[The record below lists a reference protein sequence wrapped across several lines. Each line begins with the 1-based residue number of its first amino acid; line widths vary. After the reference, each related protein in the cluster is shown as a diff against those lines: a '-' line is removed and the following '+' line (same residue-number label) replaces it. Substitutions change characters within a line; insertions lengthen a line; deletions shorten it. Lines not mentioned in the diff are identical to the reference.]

1 MQTSLPSSSSSS
13 ARPEMKE
20 HCSHQADCLK
30 MIQLI
35 LDGEATEQQ
44 LAKLKVNLESCQP
57 CIEMYHLE
65 KEVKELL
72 TKRMEKKCCP
82 DQLVATIKSKIL
94 TFS

>member
-1 MQTSLPSSSSSS
+1 
-13 ARPEMKE
+13 
-20 HCSHQADCLK
+20 

-35 LDGEATEQQ
+35 VDGEATEQQ
-44 LAKLKVNLESCQP
+44 LARLKDNLETCRP

-65 KEVKELL
+65 REVKELL

-82 DQLVATIKSKIL
+82 DQLIATIKSKIL

>member
-1 MQTSLPSSSSSS
+1 
-13 ARPEMKE
+13 MKE
-20 HCSHQADCLK
+20 NCNHQADCLK

-57 CIEMYHLE
+57 CIRMYHLE

-72 TKRMEKKCCP
+72 MKRMEKKSCP
-82 DQLVATIKSKIL
+82 ERLVATIKSRIL
-94 TFS
+94 SFS

>member
-44 LAKLKVNLESCQP
+44 LAKLRVNLESCQP

-82 DQLVATIKSKIL
+82 EQLVATIKARIQN
-94 TFS
+94 FS

>member
-1 MQTSLPSSSSSS
+1 MQTSLPSSSSSE
-13 ARPEMKE
+13 AKPEMK
-20 HCSHQADCLK
+20 HNCDHRADCLK

-44 LAKLKVNLESCQP
+44 LAKLQANLESCKP

-72 TKRMEKKCCP
+72 TKRMEKRCCP
-82 DQLVATIKSKIL
+82 EQLVATIKSRIL
-94 TFS
+94 SFS

>member
-1 MQTSLPSSSSSS
+1 MQTSSLPSSSSE
-13 ARPEMKE
+13 AQPVMKE
-20 HCSHQADCLK
+20 HCDHQADCLK

-44 LAKLKVNLESCQP
+44 LARLKINLETCRP

>member
-1 MQTSLPSSSSSS
+1 MQTPLSSTAS
-13 ARPEMKE
+13 AAKPEMKE
-20 HCSHQADCLK
+20 ECNHRTDCLK

-44 LAKLKVNLESCQP
+44 LARLQVNLESCKP

-72 TKRMEKKCCP
+72 AKRMEKRCCP
-82 DQLVATIKSKIL
+82 EKLVATIKSRIIS
-94 TFS
+94 FS

>member
-1 MQTSLPSSSSSS
+1 MQTSLPSSSPVNAPS
-13 ARPEMKE
+13 AMKE
-20 HCSHQADCLK
+20 HCNHQADCLK

-44 LAKLKVNLESCQP
+44 LARLKVNLESCKP

-72 TKRMEKKCCP
+72 TKRMDKKCCP
-82 DQLVATIKSKIL
+82 DQLVATIKSRIL
-94 TFS
+94 SFS

>member
-1 MQTSLPSSSSSS
+1 
-13 ARPEMKE
+13 
-20 HCSHQADCLK
+20 

-44 LAKLKVNLESCQP
+44 LARLKANLESCKP